1 MINVEVKHDVNLGKA
16 AGVMVI
22 LGVTVGTTIVLTK
35 EVVEYGKT
43 KLKEI
48 KNKKVN
54 K

>member
-16 AGVMVI
+16 AGVAVI
-22 LGVTVGTTIVLTK
+22 LGIAVGATAVITK
-35 EVVEYGKT
+35 EGIEYT
-43 KLKEI
+43 KEKIKEI